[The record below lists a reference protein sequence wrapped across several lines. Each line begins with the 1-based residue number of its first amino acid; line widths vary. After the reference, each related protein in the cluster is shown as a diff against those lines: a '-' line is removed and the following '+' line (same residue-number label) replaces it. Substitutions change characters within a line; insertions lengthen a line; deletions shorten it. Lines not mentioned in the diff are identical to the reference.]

1 MASRTGSARVFFE
14 VVGSFQAQRLLKD
27 VESTSTVMQAIL
39 LDAAGGVVEAVQFAV
54 EGVSDLIQEQ
64 IDSFYA
70 FEEQM
75 IQIRKFYQGNEE
87 DILQFAEASKMLGE
101 TFAFSGAEALKAAAN
116 MAQMKSVLGSK
127 EAVIEGTRMGLLF
140 AEIGN
145 METQEGMK
153 KLTSLMQQTHFHM
166 GGLTKAQYDLL
177 DPMEQANVI
186 RGNTIRVLDQLNTI
200 ENSSVATMQDMT
212 FVLNQF
218 ASQANLAGESMGS
231 MAALAAMLLEAGEET
246 SRAGTGLRMIFSRLA
261 VDGGDASLALAEVI
275 PHLEA
280 QEISMMSLTEI
291 ITELTPYYKELS
303 DLEKVR
309 LAQAV
314 AGNRHYV
321 KLQKLLEN
329 QERLL
334 TLNEMAYSGAYTAA
348 DEFANRQASD
358 VFKIDKAN
366 AAIENLRVEVGDNL
380 VDAYIRA
387 MGPQY
392 YFLQGL
398 EKITDEETKIGGL
411 FVGKRMNTFMANL
424 MFLAETMQQMEV
436 PINFVMGIGNIY
448 VSMKTLQVILKQ
460 TNQMENM
467 HTEAFQRRLFMR
479 EQDAALRKKF
489 AHEEIQSIKDIQAAE
504 MGRINQTI
512 RDINIQK
519 ANAASSKASHERA
532 IDRIHQEVVA
542 MGQIDSYKKQL
553 RSNELMMDKEY
564 RMQKIAEHNEMLI
577 LKDGEAQALMRIR
590 TVQEE
595 VMRGQLDYYTL
606 GAGFRANQQKE
617 QKQFLGHIKREADY
631 LANHIVLFTEL
642 TEDELNHLAVRQ
654 QANNERML
662 TEQLLLAEARRRL
675 ELDDLSEEETMNT
688 ITEINLREENIR
700 AMGEERVGI
709 EGLVN
714 ANDQLKQRNQATA
727 LTLNTLEY
735 HMDSLGDEA
744 SLLTA
749 TFLYFAETQKY
760 VQNQMF
766 GTAEATKTTI
776 NSMMSSMNG
785 LLGMTAMFTHNQDLM
800 NASLIGGTIVNAG
813 ASASMWAVGKSA
825 EGMATRA
832 ILARGAML
840 ALGGGIAAIV
850 ALGVGKLIWDR
861 FKPTND
867 FMDSINEITDVTD
880 GLNDFHTTLTDLSKK
895 GDVAVDEALL
905 GGITFNDLRA
915 DAQLTASS
923 LASLQKEFDYYTELS
938 EDVDNYTDAELIA
951 LETKAGYYNRLTQ
964 EVSALNDAHVSLATT
979 ESRIANQAVLFAGQR
994 HTGAR
999 TAEQLYDE
1007 NLWTNLFKQF
1017 DATEQE
1023 SIIANILDGLYDEH
1037 PEYLAQWFK
1046 GDYWTIPGHEGFFS
1060 TEEEML
1066 ERLVEINGQSFDQVK
1081 QDAEAAGLAVADY
1094 YSNLLVQVG
1103 GSVNMF
1109 GDATGTALE
1118 ALNEFDSKREE
1129 LFFGNQAQF
1138 QGAIYRQITQ
1148 GGVESLLH
1156 RVEIMQTNV
1165 FNGVTLDE
1173 AIDRVSEGV
1182 IMNLRGQ
1189 GVPV

>member
-75 IQIRKFYQGNEE
+75 IQVRKFYQGGAE
-87 DILQFAEASKMLGE
+87 DVQFFADESKRLGE
-101 TFAFSGAEALKAAAN
+101 TFAFSGAEALRAAAN

-127 EAVIEGTRMGLLF
+127 EAVITGTEMGLLF

-153 KLTSLMQQTHFHM
+153 KLTSLMQQTQFHM
-166 GGLTKAQYDLL
+166 GGMTKAQYDLL
-177 DPMEQANVI
+177 DAEEQANII

-218 ASQANLAGESMGS
+218 ASQANLAGETMGS

-261 VDGGDASLALAEVI
+261 VDGGDASIALAEVI

-280 QEISMMSLTEI
+280 QEIAMMSLTDI
-291 ITELTPYYKELS
+291 ITELTPYYKDLS
-303 DLEKVR
+303 DLEKIR
-309 LAQAV
+309 LTQAV

-366 AAIENLRVEVGDNL
+366 AAIENLRVEVGENL

-398 EKITDEETKIGGL
+398 EKITDEQTKFMGIG
-411 FVGKRMNTFMANL
+411 VGKRMNTFIGNL

-436 PINFVMGIGNIY
+436 PINFLMGIGNIF

-489 AHEEIQSIKDIQAAE
+489 AHEEILAIKDIQAAE
-504 MGRINQTI
+504 FGRMNQTI
-512 RDINIQK
+512 QRINIQK

-532 IDRIHQEVVA
+532 ILRIHEEVVA
-542 MGQIDSYKKQL
+542 MGQIDNYKKQL
-553 RSNELMMDKEY
+553 RSNELMKDKEY
-564 RMQKIAEHNEMLI
+564 RLEKIAEHNEMLI
-577 LKDGEAQALMRIR
+577 MKDGEAQALMRIR
-590 TVQEE
+590 TIQEQ
-595 VMRGQLDYYTL
+595 VMKGQLDYYTL

-617 QKQFLGHIKREADY
+617 QRQFLGHIQREADY
-631 LANHIVLFTEL
+631 LANHVVLFTEL
-642 TEDELNHLAVRQ
+642 SDEELNHLAIRQ
-654 QANNERML
+654 QGNNERML
-662 TEQLLLAEARRRL
+662 TEQLLLGEARRRI
-675 ELDDLSEEETMNT
+675 ELDDLSEEEMMNT
-688 ITEINLREENIR
+688 QTEITMRKANIQ
-700 AMGEERVGI
+700 ALGEERVGI
-709 EGLVN
+709 EGLIN
-714 ANDQLKQRNQATA
+714 ANDQLGQRNRATA
-727 LTLNTLEY
+727 LTLNTLEH
-735 HMDSLGDEA
+735 HMESLGDEA
-744 SLLTA
+744 NLLTA
-749 TFLYFAETQKY
+749 GFLYFAETQEY

-766 GTAEATKTTI
+766 GTAEAAKTSV
-776 NSMMSSMNG
+776 NSMMTSMNG

-825 EGMATRA
+825 EGMAARA
-832 ILARGAML
+832 ILARGAMI

-850 ALGVGKLIWDR
+850 ALGIGSLLWKK
-861 FKPTND
+861 FKPDND
-867 FMDSINEITDVTD
+867 FVNDLEAVNDVTKN
-880 GLNDFHTTLTDLSKK
+880 LNQFHTTLTDLSKK
-895 GDVAVDEALL
+895 GDVRIDEALL
-905 GGITFNDLRA
+905 GGITFNDLRK
-915 DAQLTASS
+915 DAELTASS
-923 LASLQKEFDYYTELS
+923 LAGLQGQYDYYKELS
-938 EDVDNYTDAELIA
+938 EDVNKYTEAELIA
-951 LETKAGYYNRLTQ
+951 LETKAGYYYRLTQ

-979 ESRIANQAVLFAGQR
+979 ETRLASQAFLYTGKK
-994 HTGAR
+994 HSGAR

-1007 NLWTNLFKQF
+1007 RFWSDEFKQF
-1017 DATEQE
+1017 ESVDQE
-1023 SIIANILDGLYDEH
+1023 TKIQAILDGMYDEY
-1037 PEYLAQWFK
+1037 PEYLERWFNA
-1046 GDYWTIPGHEGFFS
+1046 DYWSIPGYDFFFA

-1066 ERLVEINGQSFDQVK
+1066 AKLVELNGHSFDQVK
-1081 QDAEAAGLAVADY
+1081 ADAEAAGQAVHDY
-1094 YSNLLVQVG
+1094 YSDLLISVG
-1103 GSVNMF
+1103 DSVGMF

-1118 ALNEFDSKREE
+1118 ALNEFDNKREE

-1173 AIDRVSEGV
+1173 AIERVSEGV
-1182 IMNLRGQ
+1182 ITSLRGQ